1 MSNSITATERELF
14 LGRLDIGTE
23 DVASIEND
31 QLWTVLKNRFS
42 VTESQLI
49 AACDSLPNTSI
60 ASPSTLHPDPL
71 IWTSI
76 SIEDCQ
82 GLYPIKW
89 QSDSISVA
97 TDNVFHPSLTI
108 LQNRFNLPIHKVIV
122 SSATLQKLWAQLMPT
137 TSEPLTVL
145 HHMINHALSVSA
157 SDIHLYKQELNT
169 QVMYRIDGKLIH
181 QQTLADSEERQI
193 VALIKFHAELD
204 IAKINQP
211 QDGRIRHQWQ
221 GTSVDIRVSS
231 LPSAFGEDFV
241 LRLFNTHHK
250 KDQLSDLSLTP
261 TSQAALIQMM
271 SNRHGLILVTGPTG
285 SGKTTTLYTI
295 LNHLKKDNTKSIITL
310 EDPIE
315 NILTGIRQSQINP
328 SAGYTFIQGLRA
340 ILRQD
345 PDIIMI
351 GEIRD
356 AETAKIALEAAYTG
370 HLVLSTLHTANCES
384 TLLRLQ
390 SFDLDP
396 FLLGH
401 SLKGIISQFLTPK
414 RCEHCHQ
421 QGCKNCHDT
430 GFKGRIAL
438 HEMLV
443 ATTPTSLKTQDDFK
457 DFMSKNTYYPFYQ
470 DINQKI
476 EDGKVGQDK
485 CIG

>member
-1 MSNSITATERELF
+1 
-14 LGRLDIGTE
+14 
-23 DVASIEND
+23 
-31 QLWTVLKNRFS
+31 
-42 VTESQLI
+42 
-49 AACDSLPNTSI
+49 
-60 ASPSTLHPDPL
+60 
-71 IWTSI
+71 
-76 SIEDCQ
+76 
-82 GLYPIKW
+82 
-89 QSDSISVA
+89 
-97 TDNVFHPSLTI
+97 
-108 LQNRFNLPIHKVIV
+108 
-122 SSATLQKLWAQLMPT
+122 
-137 TSEPLTVL
+137 
-145 HHMINHALSVSA
+145 
-157 SDIHLYKQELNT
+157 
-169 QVMYRIDGKLIH
+169 
-181 QQTLADSEERQI
+181 
-193 VALIKFHAELD
+193 
-204 IAKINQP
+204 
-211 QDGRIRHQWQ
+211 
-221 GTSVDIRVSS
+221 
-231 LPSAFGEDFV
+231 
-241 LRLFNTHHK
+241 
-250 KDQLSDLSLTP
+250 
-261 TSQAALIQMM
+261 MM

-414 RCEHCHQ
+414 RCEQCQQ

-476 EDGKVGQDK
+476 EDGKVGRDK